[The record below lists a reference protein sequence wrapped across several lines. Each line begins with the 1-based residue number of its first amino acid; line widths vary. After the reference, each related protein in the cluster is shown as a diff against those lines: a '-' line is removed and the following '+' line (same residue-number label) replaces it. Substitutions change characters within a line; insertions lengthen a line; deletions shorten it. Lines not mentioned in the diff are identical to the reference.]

1 MLARGKDDGG
11 VDKDRGSEDGCMW
24 VNLRCIL
31 LESILVFRKNKV
43 IKKTTSWLK
52 GSRSCNLLKSNSRDI
67 QVYSSY

>member
-43 IKKTTSWLK
+43 IKKDYFMAE
-52 GSRSCNLLKSNSRDI
+52 GI
-67 QVYSSY
+67 QEL